1 MSNSHSAA
9 NLTKSVILM
18 TIISGLFISSSTFA
32 QSSDTQQSYQQP
44 VRPQNP
50 TTQSSSENSPDQN
63 KPPRKIHRIG
73 TAIPAPQNSI
83 SIKSTDAGAIR
94 RPPPGSGCINC
105 GIVDFVNK
113 LGQGP
118 GLNAIAGGVVAGT
131 VAREVIR
138 QTPHAQGII
147 HPNTVGGISGGYGGN
162 VDNPGNPG
170 NPYQV
175 GITMS
180 DGSQAIIALPDASNL
195 QQGDRIQLID
205 GVLVLDR
212 Q

>member
-1 MSNSHSAA
+1 MSISYFSAY
-9 NLTKSVILM
+9 LMQSVILM
-18 TIISGLFISSSTFA
+18 TIISGLLATHGAFA
-32 QSSDTQQSYQQP
+32 QSSGNQQNYQQP
-44 VRPQNP
+44 ARPQNP
-50 TTQSSSENSPDQN
+50 TTQSSPENPSDQN

-94 RPPPGSGCINC
+94 RPPPGSGCPNC

-113 LGQGP
+113 IAQGP
-118 GLNAIAGGVVAGT
+118 GLNAIASGVVAGT
-131 VAREVIR
+131 IAREVIR
-138 QTPHAQGII
+138 QTPYPHDIN
-147 HPNTVGGISGGYGGN
+147 HPNTMGGIPGSYGGN
-162 VDNPGNPG
+162 VAHPG
-170 NPYQV
+170 NPYQI

-180 DGSQAIIALPDASNL
+180 DGSQAIIALPDASHL

-205 GVLVLDR
+205 GVVVLDR